1 VPNPAWLICD
11 VSQNMKPQMHH
22 HLSLRHIALTTF
34 IGGLLICG
42 GVTRIHAQDAVLP
55 FERSSRILKFGALH
69 GNSEPTKVEAV
80 HALGLLGD
88 PRAIPLLVEH
98 LEGEANDNL
107 RLQIV
112 RALGWIG
119 SDAAVPA
126 LEKSL
131 KDKYPFVRQQSA
143 AALKK
148 ITGKEFEF
156 DRTGLPDPAKLRE
169 SLEKA
174 REERKKG

>member
-1 VPNPAWLICD
+1 MV
-11 VSQNMKPQMHH
+11 
-22 HLSLRHIALTTF
+22 
-34 IGGLLICG
+34 GLFLCG
-42 GVTRIHAQDAVLP
+42 GAIRTNAQEAVAP
-55 FERSSRILKFGALH
+55 FDRSSRILKFGAID
-69 GNSEPTKVEAV
+69 GVNDPTKVDAV

-98 LEGEANDNL
+98 LENESNDHL

-119 SDAAVPA
+119 SDIAVPA
-126 LEKSL
+126 LEKAL

-143 AALKK
+143 VALKK

-156 DRTGLPDPAKLRE
+156 DKTGLPDPAKMRE
-169 SLEKA
+169 LLEKA

>member
-1 VPNPAWLICD
+1 
-11 VSQNMKPQMHH
+11 MKPQIRHH
-22 HLSLRHIALTTF
+22 SSRSYVALVTLL
-34 IGGLLICG
+34 GGFVFYNG
-42 GVTRIHAQDAVLP
+42 GTCVHAQEPSSP
-55 FERSSRILKFGALH
+55 FERISRILKFGALH
-69 GNSEPTKVEAV
+69 GSSEPTKVDAV

-119 SDAAVPA
+119 NDAGIPA

-148 ITGKEFEF
+148 ITGREFEY
-156 DRTGLPDPAKLRE
+156 DKTGLPDPADLRE
-169 SLEKA
+169 RLEKA
-174 REERKKG
+174 REERKRG